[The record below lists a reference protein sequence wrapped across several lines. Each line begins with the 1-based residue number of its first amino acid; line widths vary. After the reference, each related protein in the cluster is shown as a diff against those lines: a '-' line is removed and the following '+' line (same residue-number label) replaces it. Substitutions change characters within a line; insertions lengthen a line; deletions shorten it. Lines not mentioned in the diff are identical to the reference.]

1 MTALLRWLQHN
12 PEGIVF
18 ALFIAGAGLVRFFR
32 LQRRRRLMDDMPTA
46 RIRSAAQGYVELI
59 GRVQAPDVPLFAPLS
74 GTPCAWYR
82 FHVERR
88 KSEARNG
95 GWETEQRGT
104 SDVQFWLDDGS
115 GRCIVDPEG
124 AEVRTRNKR
133 TWQGPTPQLAA
144 HAGDSGGTVLWAG
157 DADHRYTEELMLPG
171 ESIYALGQFQSLD
184 PLQTSAQDDVRELVV
199 AWKAD
204 PKQRAAFDTNRDG
217 TLDAAEFDQLR
228 AAAAQQVAQARSEQ
242 ATRPQTHVLRKPP
255 AQRIFLLTTLPPEQL
270 GRSLRWQAWAWLA
283 TALLMLGLAGA
294 ALLR

>member
-1 MTALLRWLQHN
+1 MSALLRWLQHN
-12 PEGIVF
+12 PEGIAF
-18 ALFIAGAGLVRFFR
+18 ALVIASAGLVQFFR

-59 GRVQAPDVPLFAPLS
+59 GRVQPPDMPLLAPLS

-95 GWETEQRGT
+95 GWETEQRGA
-104 SDVQFWLDDGS
+104 SEVQFWLDDGS
-115 GRCIVDPEG
+115 GRCVVDPEG
-124 AEVRTRNKR
+124 AEVRVRNKR
-133 TWQGPTPQLAA
+133 TWQGPTPQVATD
-144 HAGDSGGTVLWAG
+144 AGGAVLWAG

-171 ESIYALGQFQSLD
+171 ESVYALGQFQSLD
-184 PLQTSAQDDVRELVV
+184 PLQTSAHDDVRELVT

-204 PKQRAAFDTNRDG
+204 AKQRAAFDANRNG
-217 TLDAAEFDQLR
+217 ELDAAEFAQLR
-228 AAAAQQVAQARSEQ
+228 AAAAGQVASARGEQ

-255 AQRIFLLTTLPPEQL
+255 GRRIFLLTTLPPEKL
-270 GRSLRWQAWAWLA
+270 GQSLRWQAWGWLA
-283 TALLMLGLAGA
+283 TSLLTLGLAGA